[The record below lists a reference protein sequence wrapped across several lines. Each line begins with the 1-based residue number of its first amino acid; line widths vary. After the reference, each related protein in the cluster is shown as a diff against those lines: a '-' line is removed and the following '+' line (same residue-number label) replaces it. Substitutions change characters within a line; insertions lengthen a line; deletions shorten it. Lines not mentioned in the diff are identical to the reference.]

1 MGEFLSRL
9 GPRTKYAHSLFVAG
23 PNAGEMI
30 SEAVLAVEYG
40 ASSED
45 IARTTHAH
53 PTLSEAFKEAAMAV
67 GSKPIHA

>member
-1 MGEFLSRL
+1 MTFGVSL
-9 GPRTKYAHSLFVAG
+9 SLFVPG

-67 GSKPIHA
+67 QSKPIHA